1 MPPHILASLQAECV
15 YLDSTIITKDI
26 KEVLQEAVSI
36 LYMSS
41 TKRCGFLI

>member
-1 MPPHILASLQAECV
+1 MPPHILVSLQVACV
-15 YLDSTIITKDI
+15 YWDNTITTKDI

-41 TKRCGFLI
+41 IKQQGFPI